1 MRNGVNKRWTRTTIG
16 EAFIVNPFRP
26 LKKGVTTPFIPM
38 DALPANER
46 SAERIETRAFTGSGS
61 RFKNGDTLIARI
73 TPCLENGKTA
83 YVSCLNDGIIAHGS
97 TEYIVLGT
105 RRGVTDGLFGYYLS
119 RTPNFRKYT
128 IGHMEGTSGRQR
140 VPANAVENYQI
151 ELPSLNEQRSIAQ
164 ILGTLDDKIELNRK
178 TNETLESMARTLFQ
192 AWFVDFEPV
201 RAKMEGRWKRGQS
214 LPCLPAH
221 LYDLFPDRLV
231 GSDERESPDGWIF
244 GQLSSICNLNPES
257 WTKRNRPQSIHYIDL
272 SSTKLGRIEQISEY
286 KIDNAPSRAQR
297 ILLKNDTI
305 LGTVRP
311 ENCSYALVHDN
322 GLTGSTGFAVL
333 RPKKPIYT
341 EIVYLSATSQS
352 NIDRLSALADG
363 AAYPAVRPEVV
374 LETIIPQIPDELI
387 IEFSK
392 TTNPLL
398 TSIAENEKMSRT
410 LSQLRD
416 TLLPRLMSGELRI
429 PDAERIAG
437 EAL

>member
-1 MRNGVNKRWTRTTIG
+1 
-16 EAFIVNPFRP
+16 
-26 LKKGVTTPFIPM
+26 
-38 DALPANER
+38 
-46 SAERIETRAFTGSGS
+46 
-61 RFKNGDTLIARI
+61 
-73 TPCLENGKTA
+73 
-83 YVSCLNDGIIAHGS
+83 
-97 TEYIVLGT
+97 
-105 RRGVTDGLFGYYLS
+105 
-119 RTPNFRKYT
+119 
-128 IGHMEGTSGRQR
+128 
-140 VPANAVENYQI
+140 
-151 ELPSLNEQRSIAQ
+151 
-164 ILGTLDDKIELNRK
+164 
-178 TNETLESMARTLFQ
+178 MARTLFQ

-201 RAKMEGRWKRGQS
+201 RAKMEGRWKRGKS
-214 LPCLPAH
+214 LPGLPAH

>member
-1 MRNGVNKRWTRTTIG
+1 MRANWEMATLAELTINHDGRRKPIKESDRYPGPYPYYGASGIVDHVAEYLFDGIYLLISEDGENLRTRQTPI
-16 EAFIVNPFRP
+16 AF
-26 LKKGVTTPFIPM
+26 M
-38 DALPANER
+38 A
-46 SAERIETRAFTGSGS
+46 
-61 RFKNGDTLIARI
+61 
-73 TPCLENGKTA
+73 NGKFWVNNHAHILTGNDKA
-83 YVSCLNDGIIAHGS
+83 DTRFLMYAIEGMDINGYLTGAVMPKLTQSNLNKI
-97 TEYIVLGT
+97 T
-105 RRGVTDGLFGYYLS
+105 LS
-119 RTPNFRKYT
+119 Y
-128 IGHMEGTSGRQR
+128 
-140 VPANAVENYQI
+140 
-151 ELPSLNEQRSIAQ
+151 PSIDEQRHIVK
-164 ILGTLDDKIELNRK
+164 ILGSLDDKIELNRK
-178 TNETLESMARTLFQ
+178 TNETLEAIARTLFQ

-333 RPKKPIYT
+333 RPKKSIYT

-429 PDAERIAG
+429 PDAERIAE

>member
-1 MRNGVNKRWTRTTIG
+1 MRINWRTSTWGDEISLEYGKALRFYHPKKGEYRVYGSNGPIGWTQEPLTQGPGVILGRKG
-16 EAFIVNPFRP
+16 AYRGVEFSKNPFWVIDTAYYVSTKSDIDIRWLYYAIKFHKLGEIDDGSP
-26 LKKGVTTPFIPM
+26 IPSTT
-38 DALPANER
+38 R
-46 SAERIETRAFTGSGS
+46 SAVYVRKFEIPSKYEQVS
-61 RFKNGDTLIARI
+61 IARI
-73 TPCLENGKTA
+73 L
-83 YVSCLNDGIIAHGS
+83 GS
-97 TEYIVLGT
+97 
-105 RRGVTDGLFGYYLS
+105 
-119 RTPNFRKYT
+119 
-128 IGHMEGTSGRQR
+128 
-140 VPANAVENYQI
+140 
-151 ELPSLNEQRSIAQ
+151 
-164 ILGTLDDKIELNRK
+164 LDDKIELNRK
-178 TNETLESMARTLFQ
+178 TNEILEAMARTLFQ